1 MADLTYSRRNNP
13 RLTSNFENVGDVAK
27 VLLDEYEKNRK
38 KRGKRKVNEGDKEDY
53 HRHLVNIICDLYA
66 AWIENPDRYVGYSR
80 GKENFNQ
87 GGSYWDH
94 LNDCSLLSQRKFLEL
109 IDFLKAELYI
119 EDHTAKAGRN
129 RFSSRMK
136 AKEYLLNLLFEME
149 VNWASIQTD
158 TNTGAIVVKDKNK
171 KIIDPPKDPDFDYSR
186 AEKNLQR
193 INENLQSSL
202 LNLNISDKEFEVL
215 KARLRN
221 EGGDDELEA
230 LGEYREPLDF
240 SNRSLRRIFSLDS
253 FEYGGRFYGGWW
265 QGVPSEYRKFIEI
278 EGLMTNEK
286 DYATN
291 QARILYGEVNA
302 EAPDDSYV
310 IPGWNIPDWN
320 TELRIVTKKAF
331 NQLLNSKEINRNEE
345 QWWLFAP
352 DLAPNPMP
360 KNWKDLKKKEKNW
373 LRRTEFRKQTG
384 RDYSELLRDLK
395 EMHKPIDKF
404 FFSQAWAWIQR
415 RDSDIAERVM
425 LKLLDEQITA
435 LPIHDSF
442 IVRRGAEKIL
452 KEVMN
457 ETFEEILG
465 VKAKLHRDDSV

>member
-158 TNTGAIVVKDKNK
+158 TNTGAIVVKDENK
-171 KIIDPPKDPDFDYSR
+171 KTIAPPDDPDFEYTR

-202 LNLNISDKEFEVL
+202 LNLNISDHEFESL
-215 KARLRN
+215 KIRLRN
-221 EGGDDELEA
+221 SEDDDELVE
-230 LGEYREPLDF
+230 LGSKREPLEF
-240 SNRSLRRIFSLDS
+240 QNRSLRRIFAQGS
-253 FEYGGRFYGGWW
+253 FNSGGRFYGGWW
-265 QGVPSEYRKFIEI
+265 QGLPSEYRKHIEI
-278 EGLMTNEK
+278 EGLITREM
-286 DYATN
+286 DYATI
-291 QARILYGEVNA
+291 QPRILYSRVNT
-302 EAPDDSYV
+302 EPPEDSYV
-310 IPGWNIPDWN
+310 IPGWSLQGWDK
-320 TELRIVTKKAF
+320 ELRNIAKKAF
-331 NQLLNSKEINRNEE
+331 NQLINSREGAKEEN
-345 QWWLFAP
+345 QWHGFAP
-352 DLAPNPMP
+352 YLDPDPLPEGWANMS
-360 KNWKDLKKKEKNW
+360 KNKRTK
-373 LRRTEFRKQTG
+373 LRRDEFLKRTD
-384 RDYSELLRDLK
+384 RDYSDLLRDLK
-395 EMHKPIDKF
+395 EMHKPIDDY
-404 FFSQAWAWIQR
+404 FFSQAWTWMQR
-415 RDSDIAERVM
+415 IDSNIAERVM
-425 LKLLDEQITA
+425 LKLLDQQITS
-435 LPIHDSF
+435 LPIHDS
-442 IVRRGAEKIL
+442 
-452 KEVMN
+452 
-457 ETFEEILG
+457 
-465 VKAKLHRDDSV
+465 